1 MNVSDYFLPRSYSKI
16 QSTYCFFLPPG
27 LYSRRNWK
35 ERVKKSF
42 LEVHKM
48 LQTVKN
54 FLSLSILSFLIQHMK
69 KEVTFG
75 GFGTIVKCVVDNKE
89 KSQST

>member
-48 LQTVKN
+48 FQTVKKLP
-54 FLSLSILSFLIQHMK
+54 FLEYLVIFNTTHEERSYFWGLWDDC
-69 KEVTFG
+69 EVCCG
-75 GFGTIVKCVVDNKE
+75 
-89 KSQST
+89 